1 MRKTNQKKTDNPIL
15 EAFRLECAE
24 LDSPRVLEL
33 GSKRSI
39 LNFSTLH
46 KEYVPHAGEFLGLDF
61 QIGLDVDIVGDIH
74 KLSSVV
80 GRESFDVIISCS
92 TFEHLKYPHLA
103 AHEIMK
109 TLTIGGL
116 LFVQTH
122 HSFIEMESPVDY
134 FRYTK
139 EGLSGLF
146 GTRMGFWVKA
156 VDCEFPAKLITER
169 VPDLKN
175 TDVYLNTI
183 LYGKKTGKTPAK
195 YVYDFNYHL
204 YQGGK

>member
-1 MRKTNQKKTDNPIL
+1 MKKVNQKKTDNSVL
-15 EAFRLECAE
+15 DAFKLECAR

-33 GSKRSI
+33 GSKRSV

-46 KEYVPHAGEFLGLDF
+46 KDFVPHAGEFLGIDL
-61 QIGLDVDIVGDIH
+61 QMGLDVDILGDVH
-74 KLSSVV
+74 RLSSIV

-103 AHEIMK
+103 AHEVMK

-116 LFVQTH
+116 LFIQTH
-122 HSFIEMESPVDY
+122 HSFIRMDSPVDY
-134 FRYTK
+134 FRYTR
-139 EGLSGLF
+139 EGLCGLF
-146 GTRMGFWVKA
+146 GTRNGFSVKA
-156 VDCEFPAKLITER
+156 VDFEFPARLITER

-183 LYGKKTGKTPAK
+183 LYGQKTGKTPAK
-195 YVYDFNYHL
+195 YIYEFDYHL
-204 YQGGK
+204 YQGR